1 MRIQRTPPPGGT
13 ANSTVLKYLQQAEDF
28 YNQAQ
33 ADLKNGDLAKYQAD
47 LDKVKAAL
55 DKAQQ
60 AAQGGSAA
68 KPKAGATPS
77 PSPSKSG

>member
-1 MRIQRTPPPGGT
+1 
-13 ANSTVLKYLQQAEDF
+13 VLKYLQQAEDF

-33 ADLKNGDLAKYQAD
+33 ADLKNGDLAAYQAD

-60 AAQGGSAA
+60 AASGGSTT
-68 KPKAGATPS
+68 KPTSGATPS